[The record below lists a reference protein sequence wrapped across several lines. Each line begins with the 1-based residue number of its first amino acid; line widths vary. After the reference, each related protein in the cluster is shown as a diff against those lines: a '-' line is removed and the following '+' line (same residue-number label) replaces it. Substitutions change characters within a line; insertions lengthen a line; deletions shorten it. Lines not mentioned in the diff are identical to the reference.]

1 MNFSGDRGTL
11 ITYVDRDGRDQ
22 ISMFDSQLGSWRVNH
37 EIIEIIE
44 SGGTVTALL
53 PYIYPRG
60 AYLFSA
66 SHPVRYFQ

>member
-1 MNFSGDRGTL
+1 MNFNGARGTL

-22 ISMFDSQLGSWRVNH
+22 ISMFDYQLGSWRVNH
-37 EIIEIIE
+37 VIIEIIE

-53 PYIYPRG
+53 PYTYPRG

-66 SHPVRYFQ
+66 SHPVRYFH